1 MTNTCGG
8 RNVAAAEYDRNA
20 RCSTVAKL
28 GVKPIWCGPDASYI
42 FSRAILS
49 SPPWRRTMS
58 KSSQKYLYRFE
69 AASRSSHMLPIMS
82 TKRVIAQIIEE
93 DLTNSST
100 LQRLRDHCDADADLA
115 LSAIQ
120 RHLQN
125 ASKVDS
131 LRRKHDLFSVLQA
144 GSKVDPVLAQFWS
157 HVNAVPEWVDWPQLG
172 RGQRVFHRYILASIT
187 GFIFQG
193 FIGENSAASGV
204 VEVLTRTGGFDP
216 KNLTRRL
223 KETFRWLLEV
233 TSDLQS
239 IQPGGNGHADTIRV
253 RLLHAQVRQRI
264 LALAERRSGYYN
276 SAKYGLPINTLDSVH
291 SISTFCCS
299 PMWSQLPKMGIH
311 PAQDEIK
318 DYVALFRY
326 LGHLLGV
333 PQVLFDTTSRAK
345 KIMHLM
351 MEHESQP
358 SATSQAVARNFIQTI
373 TSTKPYKLSDGFI
386 AAGSRSMNG
395 DELCDMLNIQHP
407 TLLHY
412 ATFRGCCWLAM
423 TLCYLQRSCIAL
435 DEFVI
440 SVR

>member
-1 MTNTCGG
+1 MP
-8 RNVAAAEYDRNA
+8 NA
-20 RCSTVAKL
+20 
-28 GVKPIWCGPDASYI
+28 
-42 FSRAILS
+42 
-49 SPPWRRTMS
+49 
-58 KSSQKYLYRFE
+58 
-69 AASRSSHMLPIMS
+69 S
-82 TKRVIAQIIEE
+82 TKSVIAQIVKEE
-93 DLTNSST
+93 ITSLSDLR
-100 LQRLRDHCDADADLA
+100 RLRDHCDTDADVV
-115 LSAIQ
+115 LSAVQ
-120 RHLQN
+120 GQLQN
-125 ASKVDS
+125 ISENDS
-131 LRRKHDLFSVLQA
+131 PRPKIDLFSVLRA

-157 HVNAVPEWVDWPQLG
+157 EINTVPDWVDWSQLE

-187 GFIFQG
+187 GFILQG

-216 KNLTRRL
+216 KNLTHRL
-223 KETFRWLLEV
+223 EETFRWLLEV

-239 IQPGGNGHADTIRV
+239 IQPGGKGHADTIRV
-253 RLLHAQVRQRI
+253 RLLHAQVRRRI
-264 LALAERRSGYYN
+264 LALAERKPGYYD

-299 PMWSQLPKMGIH
+299 PMWSQLPKMGIY
-311 PAQDEIK
+311 PTEDEIK

-326 LGHLLGV
+326 LGHVLGV
-333 PQVLFDTTSRAK
+333 PQVLFGTTSRAR

-358 SATSQAVARNFIQTI
+358 SAMSQTVARNFIQII
-373 TSTKPYKLSDGFI
+373 TSTKPYKLSDGFV

-395 DELCDMLNIQHP
+395 EELCDKLNIHRP

-412 ATFRGCCWLAM
+412 ATFRGCCWLAI
-423 TLCYLQRSCIAL
+423 TLCHFQRSCTAL